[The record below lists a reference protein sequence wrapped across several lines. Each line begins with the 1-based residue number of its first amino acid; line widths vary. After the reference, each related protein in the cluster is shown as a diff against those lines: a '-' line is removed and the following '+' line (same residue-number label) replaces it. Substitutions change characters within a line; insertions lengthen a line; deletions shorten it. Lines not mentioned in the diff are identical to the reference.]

1 MSTTNGRKKPEDQK
15 HLHVRM
21 ASSIDQFFHTFNS
34 KIEAPVRS
42 HLKNVYVYLT
52 MSVLAAT
59 AGAYLHMV
67 NALFWNFGLLGAL
80 ASMGLVMGLHFTPDN
95 GKNKGQRTAMLLG
108 FAFLSGLGLGPLL
121 NMAVHVNPSI
131 VSTALMST
139 TLIFACFSL
148 AALFAPDGH
157 YLYLGGTLLSGLSML
172 FWLGLLNIFFRSP
185 ALFQLHLWG
194 GLLIFCGFVVYDTQA
209 IIEKRRRGDKD
220 AIRHSLDLFIDF
232 IQLFRKILILLMQ
245 KENNRNDD
253 RKNKRR

>member
-1 MSTTNGRKKPEDQK
+1 MGRGKYNKLEEEDQRRI
-15 HLHVRM
+15 HFAVRM
-21 ASSIDQFFHTFNS
+21 SASIDQFFHTFNS

-42 HLKNVYVYLT
+42 HLKTVYVYLT
-52 MSVLAAT
+52 MSVLSAT
-59 AGAYLHMV
+59 AGAYLHLV
-67 NALFWNFGLLGAL
+67 NGLFWNLGLLGAL
-80 ASMGLVMGLHFTPDN
+80 ASVGLVMGLH
-95 GKNKGQRTAMLLG
+95 
-108 FAFLSGLGLGPLL
+108 
-121 NMAVHVNPSI
+121 
-131 VSTALMST
+131 
-139 TLIFACFSL
+139 
-148 AALFAPDGH
+148 FAPDGH

-253 RKNKRR
+253 RRNKRR